1 MQALSLAAY
10 DIQLAGRFAD
20 AVGGAPDQSAL
31 ICSVLNEE
39 PELQG
44 GRSAVDRQDRAHAS
58 PISFLLHVDSI
69 LIRLRRDQS
78 EVDAHWALSSLEHT
92 QRCLISRVH
101 PEGLRYTM
109 QRSRFGVV

>member
-78 EVDAHWALSSLEHT
+78 EVDAHGPSVHWNIHSDASSRESILRGFVIRCSGAAL
-92 QRCLISRVH
+92 
-101 PEGLRYTM
+101 
-109 QRSRFGVV
+109 